1 VQRLR
6 EGALLKTLGARRPQ
20 ILTVLLSEYVALG
33 TVATASGLLLAIAA
47 SAIVVPTIFELT
59 YLPRFGALAAIW
71 LVVVALTVV
80 VGLLGSRDLLRRAP
94 LAVLR
99 EAPE

>member
-1 VQRLR
+1 MRV
-6 EGALLKTLGARRPQ
+6 GSAAL
-20 ILTVLLSEYVALG
+20 
-33 TVATASGLLLAIAA
+33 
-47 SAIVVPTIFELT
+47 
-59 YLPRFGALAAIW
+59 IW

-80 VGLLGSRDLLRRAP
+80 TGLLGSRDLLARPP